1 MTISDAELIERAA
14 EAASLAYS
22 PYSHFRVGAALVTD
36 GGEIITGANVENAAF
51 GATVCAETN
60 AITTAAASG
69 VRRIDAVAVVC
80 LDGDPCT
87 PCGDCRQVMREFGVT
102 RVVMRGRSGDI
113 LVMSLDALLPA
124 SFGPEALE
132 SDAPE
137 GGRADR

>member
-1 MTISDAELIERAA
+1 MTISDAELLERAA
-14 EAASLAYS
+14 DAASRAYS
-22 PYSHFRVGAALVTD
+22 PYSRFRVGAAIVTD
-36 GGEIITGANVENAAF
+36 GGEIVTGANIENAAF

-69 VRRIDAVAVVC
+69 VRKIDTVGVVC

-87 PCGDCRQVMREFGVT
+87 PCGNCRQVMREFGVT
-102 RVVMRGRSGDI
+102 RVVMRGRNCDI

-132 SDAPE
+132 SETP
-137 GGRADR
+137 GS

>member
-14 EAASLAYS
+14 DAASRAYS
-22 PYSHFRVGAALVTD
+22 PYSRFRVGAAIVTD
-36 GGEIITGANVENAAF
+36 GGEIVTGANIENAAF

-69 VRRIDAVAVVC
+69 VRRIATVGVVC

-87 PCGDCRQVMREFGVT
+87 PCGNCRQVMREFGVT
-102 RVVMRGRSGDI
+102 RVVMRGRNGDI

-124 SFGPEALE
+124 SFGPEALAAE
-132 SDAPE
+132 APE
-137 GGRADR
+137 S